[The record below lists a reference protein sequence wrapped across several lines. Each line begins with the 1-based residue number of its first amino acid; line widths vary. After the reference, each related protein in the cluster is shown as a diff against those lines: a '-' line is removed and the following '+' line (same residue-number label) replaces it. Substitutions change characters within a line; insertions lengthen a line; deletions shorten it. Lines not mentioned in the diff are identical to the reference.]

1 VEQAVTPRKTAGYV
15 LRSITRQIHLWLGLS
30 AGLILALV
38 GLSGA
43 GLVFSEQ
50 MVRQEAPSFF
60 ADVGPGE

>member
-1 VEQAVTPRKTAGYV
+1 MEQAVRPRNAAAYA

-43 GLVFSEQ
+43 GLVFAEQ
-50 MVRQEAPSFF
+50 MVRSETPSFF
-60 ADVGPGE
+60 A